1 MASPL
6 RGGGGAK
13 AGTIRKE
20 ELFFEKNMALLVKK
34 LWEEKSLFGYFK
46 NLKFLKDGLA
56 ISGGTFFAASP

>member
-34 LWEEKSLFGYFK
+34 LGEKKSCK
-46 NLKFLKDGLA
+46 NPFLGILRLKKFRW
-56 ISGGTFFAASP
+56 P